1 MLPTHLADALRE
13 VNVSLPVS
21 RHAVLIVDDEQENLE
36 VLQEVLADRWESHAT
51 QNGEEALL
59 YLASNPQVG
68 LVIADQRMPHMSG
81 VDLLGRMAVE
91 RPDTIRILV
100 TAYSDVE
107 PMLEAINRGSVY
119 RFLLK
124 PYEPEE
130 LRAAVEDGFRVR
142 DSLLELRHL
151 VQVLGERRAVLEGTL
166 RQLSET
172 QEQLL
177 AAERTSTMGRAA
189 SGIVHDLR
197 NLGTIMT
204 VLMDDIQ
211 RDTGDHGLIG
221 SARATLEGLASLIQV
236 LESVRDFARA
246 SDAEVKRAPADIRLV
261 LQRAV
266 ALAALQQGG
275 RACRVQIEVDPE
287 VRVLAIDQD
296 RVHQAIVALVDNAM
310 RASTPDQL
318 VQLTVRPLEHL
329 GAYPAPGANLSPGW
343 ARIDVVDRGCGM
355 DEDMLSR
362 AMESL
367 FSGFTP
373 PRLGL
378 GLGLVRLTAQAHG
391 GRLELES
398 AVGQGTRATL
408 LMPVRSGTC

>member
-1 MLPTHLADALRE
+1 
-13 VNVSLPVS
+13 
-21 RHAVLIVDDEQENLE
+21 
-36 VLQEVLADRWESHAT
+36 
-51 QNGEEALL
+51 
-59 YLASNPQVG
+59 
-68 LVIADQRMPHMSG
+68 
-81 VDLLGRMAVE
+81 
-91 RPDTIRILV
+91 
-100 TAYSDVE
+100 
-107 PMLEAINRGSVY
+107 MLEAINRGSVY

-124 PYEPEE
+124 PYQPEE

-151 VQVLGERRAVLEGTL
+151 VEVLAERRAVLEGTL
-166 RQLSET
+166 RQLSAT

-211 RDTGDHGLIG
+211 RDTGDDGLIG

-246 SDAEVKRAPADIRLV
+246 SDAEVKPTPTDIRLV

-296 RVHQAIVALVDNAM
+296 RVHQAIVALIDNAM
-310 RASTPDQL
+310 RSSAPDQL
-318 VQLTVRPLEHL
+318 VQLTVRPLEHF
-329 GAYPAPGANLSPGW
+329 GGQPAAGTNPPAW

-355 DEDMLSR
+355 DEDTLSR

-367 FSGFTP
+367 YSGFTP